1 MTTPGKDMK
10 QSKPL
15 PAPNSDFYE
24 VTEIL
29 NAEELATLKQVR
41 AFADSKVAPVVNK
54 YWVEDAFPFDLLP
67 AFKELKIFGV
77 GLQGYECRGGS
88 AIR

>member
-1 MTTPGKDMK
+1 MATAGKEIR
-10 QSKPL
+10 QLKPQ

-41 AFADSKVAPVVNK
+41 AFADTKVAPVVR
-54 YWVEDAFPFDLLP
+54 
-67 AFKELKIFGV
+67 LKKLSFALAAASSRLRVTSRVGV
-77 GLQGYECRGGS
+77 PSSHRG
-88 AIR
+88 